1 MWLFF
6 SNRILKP
13 CERHVIIESMKI
25 WGIEGLMLILKGRA
39 NSSKKEIKWQ
49 TFFLFLSSTNNMR
62 FSLYNANS
70 FIKYSFAHLLP
81 PKKKVFICSAL
92 IFLTSFSPL
101 LVCMLKIFSILKKN
115 WHFFKRIRSF
125 LLWEKKVGVN
135 KWCLAKLYLKKGNLP
150 NKNKK

>member
-49 TFFLFLSSTNNMR
+49 TFFLFSSSTNNMR
-62 FSLYNANS
+62 FSLYSANS

-81 PKKKVFICSAL
+81 PKKKYSFALCQKKKKKVFICSAL
-92 IFLTSFSPL
+92 IFLTSFSL
-101 LVCMLKIFSILKKN
+101 LPVCMLKIFNILKK
-115 WHFFKRIRSF
+115 
-125 LLWEKKVGVN
+125 
-135 KWCLAKLYLKKGNLP
+135 
-150 NKNKK
+150 KN